1 MQISRPVLLLES
13 CLTDEPIVAGPLR
26 PLNLMPLGLFTGLPA
41 GQIEAILLHEL
52 AHIRQIE
59 GLGDNLYLT
68 FIDRTGDGDY
78 RAPANAQ

>member
-1 MQISRPVLLLES
+1 
-13 CLTDEPIVAGPLR
+13 
-26 PLNLMPLGLFTGLPA
+26 MPLGLFTGLPA